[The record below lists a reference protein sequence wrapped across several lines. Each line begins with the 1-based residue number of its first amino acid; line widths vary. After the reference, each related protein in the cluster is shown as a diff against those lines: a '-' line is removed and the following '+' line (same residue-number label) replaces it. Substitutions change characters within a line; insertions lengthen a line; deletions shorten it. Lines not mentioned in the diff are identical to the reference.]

1 MTNKRSEGVAPIE
14 RAPFGR
20 KPGLILCGECFDGGE
35 FKSVGIS
42 IARCFCCGAAC
53 GSMIASEKRQ
63 AYYVNGDRS
72 RVRPERRHL
81 LRPEVHGG
89 EVVYVNNEAPFLTP
103 CRVTVRAGS
112 EVREVEIQAGT
123 SRAEAMRIIAA
134 AWAGRL
140 DEETS

>member
-1 MTNKRSEGVAPIE
+1 MTAREGC
-14 RAPFGR
+14 
-20 KPGLILCGECFDGGE
+20 LCGECFDDGE
-35 FKSVGIS
+35 FKTLGVGL
-42 IARCFCCGAAC
+42 AWCFCCGAAC

-63 AYYVNGDRS
+63 AYFVGGDRS

-81 LRPEVHGG
+81 LRPTLHDG

-112 EVREVEIQAGT
+112 EVREVEIAAGT
-123 SRAEAMRIIAA
+123 SPAEAMRLIAA

>member
-1 MTNKRSEGVAPIE
+1 VTAREGC
-14 RAPFGR
+14 
-20 KPGLILCGECFDGGE
+20 LCGECFDDGE
-35 FKSVGIS
+35 FKTLGVGL
-42 IARCFCCGAAC
+42 AWCFCCGAAC

-63 AYYVNGDRS
+63 AYFVNGDRS

-89 EVVYVNNEAPFLTP
+89 EVVYGIDVAPFSTP
-103 CRVTVRAGS
+103 CMVTVRVGS
-112 EVREVEIQAGT
+112 DVREVEIQAGT